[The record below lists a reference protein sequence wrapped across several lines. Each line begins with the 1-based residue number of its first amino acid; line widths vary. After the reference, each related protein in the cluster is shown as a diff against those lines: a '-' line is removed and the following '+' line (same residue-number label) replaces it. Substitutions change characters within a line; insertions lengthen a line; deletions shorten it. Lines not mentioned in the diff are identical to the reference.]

1 MIRSHSP
8 YTTLTMTAIW
18 LALFMLAL
26 LSCDRR
32 HTGEG
37 DTCGRG
43 RLAALDDSI
52 ANFAESAMDSVA
64 KGMAEAKD
72 SLTYYEY
79 YARQVD
85 SMARKSTYKEAQA
98 YFDRI
103 TQFVDREREALR
115 KKDDPAV
122 KRRLNALLA
131 KVLVSKAI
139 CNFHY
144 HGDPQVTLQHY
155 MQAYR
160 LMEQNGDMH
169 SVPDLCANIADAHMQ
184 NNNVPECIN
193 WYRKAL
199 FVADSLHL
207 PKERSATIY
216 LGLAQVYL
224 SLHDYK
230 TAYSYYNALEDKLHN
245 MTPAMQT
252 YFLNNLGNYYYFTR
266 QYDMARKTFL
276 RMKNNVRGNKKPGD
290 IDGYLCMVNL
300 ADVYLNL
307 DSIGRAQQCVDE
319 AERFFTDMGDSFSVY
334 YCHAIRIGIAARGG
348 QTKDVRQ
355 CIEATDMAG
364 HPDMMYNLVSIRNK
378 YLQEYYN
385 SIGNTRLAYECLKRH
400 MAYSDSMEQ
409 NIYAMRAGDIM
420 TRFTNDT
427 LKLHHQLLMEHKNNV
442 IRQAN
447 LTKTI
452 AVAATMMA
460 ILVIMVII
468 MYARKKQTQARMDML
483 NLKMASIRNRI
494 SPHFMCNVINH
505 SINRTDTKAAEPLL
519 EMAKLI
525 RSNLEMSNM
534 PCTTLKNEI
543 DFVRQ
548 YVKLQDMMMDGQLNV
563 DVNIE
568 QGTDTTKVYMPP
580 MFIQI
585 LVENAICH
593 GLKGLEGKKILQ
605 IDISR
610 DTTRADYATTTVVVR
625 DNGRGFDMR
634 RNARLGTGLGVIS
647 QTIAVTNERNKRKMR
662 FDIRNTTDKKGNCTG
677 CIATITIPDGMVF
690 GQ

>member
-1 MIRSHSP
+1 MNRSHCL
-8 YTTLTMTAIW
+8 YTTLTKTVVW
-18 LALFMLAL
+18 LALCISAS

-37 DTCGRG
+37 DTCGKS

-72 SLTYYEY
+72 SVTYYEY
-79 YARQVD
+79 YTRQVVF
-85 SMARKSTYKEAQA
+85 MAQKSTYKEAQA
-98 YFDRI
+98 HFDRI
-103 TQFVDREREALR
+103 TQFVDRERAARR
-115 KKDDPAV
+115 KKDDPAMEH
-122 KRRLNALLA
+122 RLNALLA

-139 CNFHY
+139 CNFHC
-144 HGDPQVTLQHY
+144 HGDPQATLQHY
-155 MQAYR
+155 MQAYL

-169 SVPDLCANIADAHMQ
+169 SVPDLCANIADVFLQ
-184 NNNVPECIN
+184 DNNIPECIN

-199 FVADSLHL
+199 FVADSLRH

-230 TAYSYYNALEDKLHN
+230 TAYGYYNELEDKLHN
-245 MTPAMQT
+245 MTPAMQI

-266 QYDMARKTFL
+266 QYDMSLKTFL
-276 RMKNNVRGNKKPGD
+276 RMKNYIESNKNPDD
-290 IDGYLCMVNL
+290 IDGYLCKTNL

-307 DSIGRAQQCVDE
+307 DSIDKAQQYADE
-319 AERFFTDMGDSFSVY
+319 VEKFFTNRADSVCIY

-348 QTKDVRQ
+348 QTKDARHS
-355 CIEATDMAG
+355 IAATDMADN
-364 HPDMMYNLVSIRNK
+364 PNIPYNIVSIRNK

-385 SIGNTRLAYECLKRH
+385 STGNIRLAYECMKRH
-400 MAYSDSMEQ
+400 NAYTDSMEQ
-409 NIYAMRAGDIM
+409 YIYAMRAEDIM

-427 LKLHHQLLMEHKNNV
+427 LKLHHQLLMEHKNND
-442 IRQAN
+442 IKQAN

-452 AVAATMMA
+452 AVTATIMA
-460 ILVIMVII
+460 ILVIMLMI
-468 MYARKKQTQARMDML
+468 MYARKKQTQARMDIL
-483 NLKMASIRNRI
+483 NLKMDSIRNRI

-505 SINRTDTKAAEPLL
+505 SINRADTKAAEPLL
-519 EMAKLI
+519 KMAQLI

-534 PCTTLKNEI
+534 PCTTLKKEI

-548 YVKLQDMMMDGQLNV
+548 YVKMQDIMMDGQLNV
-563 DVNIE
+563 DINIE
-568 QGTDTTKVYMPP
+568 QDMDTAKVYMPP

-593 GLKGLEGKKILQ
+593 GLKGLEGKKCLRIN
-605 IDISR
+605 ISR
-610 DTTRADYATTTVVVR
+610 DTTHGDYATTIVEVT

-634 RNARLGTGLGVIS
+634 RNARIGTGLGVIS

-662 FDIRNTTDKKGNCTG
+662 FDIRNTADKDGNCTG
-677 CIATITIPDGMVF
+677 CTATITIPDGMVF
-690 GQ
+690 